1 MEFLNYYRMRKL
13 ILFFLVLSAGCGEDP
28 IQRQP
33 YPETLAGLYFMVDD
47 SYFRDSFIHYHFA
60 SESEVVMV
68 FQRSTLDDCE
78 YTIHSSIIFKATYSY
93 NQGTGKID
101 IFERRDPENAR
112 SFHIGTLKESER
124 LPPLFLQD
132 VYVNGSDWGT
142 PSFRFLHINGCFSG
156 IGIISLPR
164 TDRTNIAISFSFN
177 SEFDRNIPALVNNC
191 TGGQE
196 TVFVDRIFSD
206 SLKIDVAD
214 AYELLELAI
223 KENGL

>member
-1 MEFLNYYRMRKL
+1 MESLNYYRMRRL
-13 ILFFLVLSAGCGEDP
+13 VLFFLVLSAGCGEDP

-33 YPETLAGLYFMVDD
+33 YPETLTGLYFNDD
-47 SYFRDSFIHYHFA
+47 SYNGDSWDHYHFT
-60 SESEVVMV
+60 SESEVVKV

-78 YTIHSSIIFKATYSY
+78 YTRHYSIIFKATYSY
-93 NQGTGKID
+93 NPGTGRID
-101 IFERRDPENAR
+101 IFEGRDPENAR

-142 PSFRFLHINGCFSG
+142 PRFSFLHINGCFSG
-156 IGIISLPR
+156 IGSISLPR

-191 TGGQE
+191 TGAQG

-206 SLKIDVAD
+206 SLKIDVTD